1 MLEISIINCLADNYS
16 YLIKDKETNV
26 VGVVD
31 PSEFCVVDKEINKT
45 YKKLDFILNTHHHF
59 DHIGGNQELKKKYNS
74 KIIASKIDESR
85 IPGIN
90 IKLSEG
96 DLFKFGKTDFETI
109 FIPGH
114 TKGHIA
120 FYSKL
125 ENVVFTGDTLFSLGC
140 GRIFE
145 GTHKQMFESLNKIK
159 KLPTTTKIYCGH
171 EYTKKNLEFCM
182 KYENNNKFL
191 KKKISWIKSQLD
203 KKKATIPISLK
214 EELQTN
220 IFLRCNE
227 SSLKNALG
235 MNNAS
240 DEAIFKKLRDLKD
253 QF

>member
-1 MLEISIINCLADNYS
+1 
-16 YLIKDKETNV
+16 
-26 VGVVD
+26 
-31 PSEFCVVDKEINKT
+31 
-45 YKKLDFILNTHHHF
+45 
-59 DHIGGNQELKKKYNS
+59 
-74 KIIASKIDESR
+74 
-85 IPGIN
+85 
-90 IKLSEG
+90 
-96 DLFKFGKTDFETI
+96 
-109 FIPGH
+109 
-114 TKGHIA
+114 
-120 FYSKL
+120 
-125 ENVVFTGDTLFSLGC
+125 
-140 GRIFE
+140 
-145 GTHKQMFESLNKIK
+145 MFESLNKIK

-214 EELQTN
+214 EELRTN